1 MEEEFLK
8 PQYVG
13 ELGGTTI
20 ANVPA
25 TVAHWL
31 GADFAG
37 LPTLP
42 ETHWPMPKRSAKR
55 VVLIIL
61 DALGRNLI
69 ERNAD
74 MFAPLLNTAVVNQTI
89 TSVFPS
95 TTVNALTCLWTGV
108 APASHG
114 LIGLY
119 LYFPQFGTVGQML
132 SMSPAAV
139 RVPDSL
145 TKTKQAAIEPEKFL
159 SVPGMAEQLARAGVA
174 TYAYKPSEIIDSVL
188 SRMHGR
194 GVARNFGAITFADM
208 LSQIRQQLELPTPER
223 LFISAYWP
231 TIDTLSHIYGPHSPS
246 VTAELEALTHQLR
259 VLLLEALSPA
269 AREETLICLVA
280 DHGQLNM
287 PQHLM
292 LDETPDLQK
301 MLLIENSGEPRT
313 PYLYAR
319 QGQSAALLAYL
330 QTHFA
335 DKMVPYTA
343 VDIINDGLLGPEP
356 PTSEI
361 AQRLGDVVPLMRPGH
376 GFIPTLG
383 RGKKG
388 TFDLIGMHGG
398 LAPDEMRVPWLVF

>member
-1 MEEEFLK
+1 MAEEFLK

-13 ELGGTTI
+13 EDGGMTI

-31 GADFAG
+31 GADFVG

-42 ETHWPMPKRSAKR
+42 ETHWATPKRSVKR

-61 DALGRNLI
+61 DALGRNFL
-69 ERNAD
+69 ERNQD
-74 MFAPLLNTAVVNQTI
+74 VFAPLLTTAVVNQTI

-108 APASHG
+108 APATHG
-114 LIGLY
+114 LVGLY

-139 RVPDSL
+139 RVPDAL
-145 TKTKQAAIEPEKFL
+145 TKTKHAALEPEKFL
-159 SVPGMAEQLARAGVA
+159 PVPGIAEQLAKAGVA
-174 TYAYKPSEIIDSVL
+174 TYAYKPVEIIDSVL
-188 SRMHGR
+188 SRIHGR
-194 GVARNFGAITFADM
+194 GVAKNFGATTFADM
-208 LSQIRQQLELPTPER
+208 LSQIKQQLEQPTPER

-246 VTAELEALTHQLR
+246 VTAELQTLNYQLR
-259 VLLLEALSPA
+259 VLLLEALSPTI
-269 AREETLICLVA
+269 REETLICLVA
-280 DHGQLNM
+280 DHGQLDM
-287 PQHLM
+287 PHHLM
-292 LDETPDLQK
+292 LDETAELQK
-301 MLLIENSGEPRT
+301 LLLIENSGEPRT

-319 QGQSAALLAYL
+319 QGQSAALLAHL
-330 QTHFA
+330 RTHFG
-335 DKMVPYTA
+335 DKMEAHTA
-343 VDIINDGLLGPEP
+343 VDIINSGLLGPEP
-356 PTSEI
+356 PTPDI
-361 AQRLGDVVPLMRPGH
+361 ALRLGDVVGLMRPGH
-376 GFIPTLG
+376 GFISTLG
-383 RGKKG
+383 RGKET

>member
-1 MEEEFLK
+1 MKEEFLK

-13 ELGGTTI
+13 ALGGTTI

-31 GADFAG
+31 GADFVG

-42 ETHWPMPKRSAKR
+42 ETHWATPKRSVKR

-132 SMSPAAV
+132 SMSPAVVYA
-139 RVPDSL
+139 PDAL
-145 TKTKQAAIEPEKFL
+145 TKVKKAALDTEKFL
-159 SVPGMAEQLARAGVA
+159 PVPGMAEQLARAGIE
-174 TYAYKPSEIIDSVL
+174 TYAYKPRDIIDSVL
-188 SRMHGR
+188 SRIHGR
-194 GVARNFGAITFADM
+194 GVARNLGATTFADM
-208 LSQIRQQLELPTPER
+208 LSQIRQQLEQPTPER

-231 TIDTLSHIYGPHSPS
+231 TIDSLSHIYGPHSPS

-259 VLLLEALSPA
+259 ALLLEALSPA

-280 DHGQLNM
+280 DHGQLDM

-319 QGQSAALLAYL
+319 QGQSAALLSYL
-330 QTHFA
+330 QTNFG
-335 DKMVPYTA
+335 DKMEAYTA

-356 PTSEI
+356 PTREI
-361 AQRLGDVVPLMRPGH
+361 ALRLGDVVPLMRPGH
-376 GFIPTLG
+376 GFIATLG
-383 RGKKG
+383 RGKES